1 MKRITIGLQV
11 VAILIFASCGAEPE
25 VARNASAFSVLPE
38 GTLMSIAVVNPAAA
52 IASMDGYAAGVP
64 LLGETAVS
72 GWVLSGL
79 DCSGMDE
86 VETRYG
92 IDVSGTMV
100 FYMKSM
106 MPQSIGVALSVT
118 DPDLFWSTVGLTPA
132 QGDPIGDH
140 EVSSFD
146 VDFGKIYVCSEAGL
160 IIAAGSRAELENML
174 ERLDGGITAD
184 LPGIPDGS
192 IYFSADVSTFGPIA
206 AQQIAMF
213 RPQIISEM
221 QADGEENIEMATKVL
236 DLYFDAINIFLTQ
249 TGDVSAVLTFGPEY
263 LSGSSTAEF
272 VEGSDLAAIFIPA
285 EITDMTDLI
294 PAGDVAVARVCLD
307 PSTSESIMTA
317 IMNAIGMDAVPQE
330 MITFWSQASSSTA
343 MSMFVDPENPFNIV
357 AVYSMP
363 EGSTLEDVQMAYR
376 EQFSLMSGLMGEMP
390 GITFQDVTMAEYDGM
405 DWVTFGMEMDF
416 EAMQEMT
423 PSEGTDVPMPG
434 NFGWTAWLTEADGV
448 LYLEM
453 NDHPTLVPMLISGT
467 WTGEYASSM
476 PQMGSFS
483 SQAEFAI
490 LLNLP
495 AYMNMALSMSG
506 MDVPNIDS
514 DPVWIEAEVDFTDG
528 GVEKHFRLNG
538 TALVSFIGQ
547 AAQTF
552 GSMRSSDD
560 VDQE

>member
-1 MKRITIGLQV
+1 MKSITIGLH
-11 VAILIFASCGAEPE
+11 VAAVLIFAACGAEPE
-25 VARNASAFSVLPE
+25 VARNTDVFSVLPE
-38 GTLMSIAVVNPAAA
+38 STLMSIAVVNPAAA
-52 IASMDGYAAGVP
+52 IASMDGYAAAVP

-72 GWVLSGL
+72 GWILSGL

-100 FYMKSM
+100 FYMSSM
-106 MPQSIGVALSVT
+106 MPQSLGVALSVT
-118 DPDLFWSTVGLTPA
+118 DPDLFWNTIGLTPTP
-132 QGDPIGDH
+132 GDPIGGHD
-140 EVSSFD
+140 VGSFD

-160 IIAAGSRAELENML
+160 IFATGSRAELENML
-174 ERLDGGITAD
+174 ERLERDIIAD

-213 RPQIISEM
+213 KPQIISEM
-221 QADGEENIEMATKVL
+221 QTDGDENMEMATMVM

-249 TGDVSAVLTFGPEY
+249 TGDISAVLTFGPEY
-263 LSGSSTAEF
+263 ISGTATADF
-272 VEGSDLAAIFIPA
+272 VQGSDLAAIFIPA
-285 EITDMTDLI
+285 EITDMTSLI

-307 PSTSESIMTA
+307 PSTSESILTA
-317 IMNAIGMDAVPQE
+317 IMGAIGMDAIPQE

-363 EGSTLEDVQMAYR
+363 EGSTLEDVRTAYQD
-376 EQFSLMSGLMGEMP
+376 QFTLMSGLMGEMP
-390 GITFQDVTMAEYDGM
+390 GVTFQDVTMAEYDGM

-423 PSEGTDVPMPG
+423 PEEGTDVPMPG
-434 NFGWTAWLTEADGV
+434 SFEWTAWLTEADGV

-467 WTGEYASSM
+467 WVGEYASSM
-476 PQMGSFS
+476 PQMASFS
-483 SQAEFAI
+483 DQAEFAM
-490 LLNLP
+490 LVNLP

-506 MDVPNIDS
+506 MDIPAIDS
-514 DPVWIEAEVDFTDG
+514 DPVWIEAEVNFVEG

-538 TALVSFIGQ
+538 TAMVSFIGQ
-547 AAQTF
+547 AVQTF
-552 GSMRSSDD
+552 GSMSAMEDME
-560 VDQE
+560 QE